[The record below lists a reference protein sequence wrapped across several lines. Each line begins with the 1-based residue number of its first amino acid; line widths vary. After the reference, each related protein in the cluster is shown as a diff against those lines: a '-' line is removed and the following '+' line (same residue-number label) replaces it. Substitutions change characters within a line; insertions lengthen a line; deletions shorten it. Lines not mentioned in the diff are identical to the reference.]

1 MALVSTK
8 NYLYLVAGNCAGA
21 LYRELKN
28 CGSGSPDEIL
38 PEDRVNVG
46 GIWTPSAGILLPR
59 HPTMAGVVKLDQ
71 EAVNRVP
78 LLLYINEDTT
88 TTVSETINSVDIVN
102 KHNLGID
109 LQLQDCLEGCVFDAS
124 GIVGAELL
132 HCSARILCFNGEKF
146 SLYLVK
152 FGCVPSIDLGIC
164 AINVNSITEAGVS
177 AGTDSGVQKGNVFI
191 CVVSCPHP
199 VQKVAIDLVLTL
211 AMVLFQVDNGE
222 KLPQVSQ

>member
-1 MALVSTK
+1 MVMVI
-8 NYLYLVAGNCAGA
+8 YLYFVTRNCARA
-21 LYRELKN
+21 FHWKLEN
-28 CGSGSPDEIL
+28 CGSGSSDEVL
-38 PEDRVNVG
+38 PEYRVNVG
-46 GIWTPSAGILLPR
+46 GIGTPSARILLPR
-59 HPTMAGVVKLDQ
+59 HLTMAGVVKLDQ

-78 LLLYINEDTT
+78 LLLYIDEDTT

-109 LQLQDCLEGCVFDAS
+109 LQLKDCLEWCVFDAS

-177 AGTDSGVQKGNVFI
+177 AGTDSGIQKGNVFI
-191 CVVSCPHP
+191 CVVSRPHP
-199 VQKVAIDLVLTL
+199 VQ
-211 AMVLFQVDNGE
+211 
-222 KLPQVSQ
+222 

>member
-1 MALVSTK
+1 MALASTK
-8 NYLYLVAGNCAGA
+8 NYLYLVARNRAGS
-21 LYRELKN
+21 LNWELKY
-28 CGSGSPDEIL
+28 CGSRSTNKVL
-38 PEDRVNVG
+38 PEDGVNVG
-46 GIWTPSAGILLPR
+46 GIGTPSARILLPR
-59 HPTMAGVVKLDQ
+59 HLTMAGVVKLDQ

-88 TTVSETINSVDIVN
+88 TTISETINSVDIVN

-177 AGTDSGVQKGNVFI
+177 AGTDSGIQKGNVFI
-191 CVVSCPHP
+191 CVVSRPHP
-199 VQKVAIDLVLTL
+199 VQ
-211 AMVLFQVDNGE
+211 
-222 KLPQVSQ
+222 